1 MIDNII
7 LIGLPGC
14 GKTAIGKILAKKLNL
29 DFIDL
34 DEEIVKK
41 AKKSIPEIFAK
52 GEDVFRKMEHDVFAE
67 NIKKHKALIST
78 GGGIVEKEENR
89 KLLKNCSPVIYI
101 DRPVSEI
108 LKDLEYGTRPL
119 LKDDKNKIYNLKNR
133 RDARYREF
141 ADIIVENVGNLEEV
155 TEEIFE
161 KVKKLKE
168 MREF

>member
-78 GGGIVEKEENR
+78 HT
-89 KLLKNCSPVIYI
+89 
-101 DRPVSEI
+101 DRFSQ
-108 LKDLEYGTRPL
+108 
-119 LKDDKNKIYNLKNR
+119 NQS
-133 RDARYREF
+133 
-141 ADIIVENVGNLEEV
+141 
-155 TEEIFE
+155 
-161 KVKKLKE
+161 
-168 MREF
+168 